1 MRGFIKFIS
10 ILAFGF
16 FCFAGG
22 VAKESGHKEVAIY
35 CVLGG
40 TMILLNGFSA
50 VTEMD
55 IQELSE
61 KNRKKTEELLKK
73 TTKLER
79 KLKV

>member
-10 ILAFGF
+10 ILVFGF

-35 CVLGG
+35 CILGG

-55 IQELSE
+55 IQELGE
-61 KNRKKTEELLKK
+61 KNRKETEGVIRRITNENKNC
-73 TTKLER
+73 
-79 KLKV
+79 